1 MSIFEQ
7 PFKKTFY
14 TIAKINIF
22 SNRFFVC
29 TFVCGIFLITDATV
43 STWTTAQDVA
53 LTEETAHEEAN
64 SESPGTSKPD
74 LIESSTHTQGD
85 ISSTDYRTTAQDIA
99 LTEETAHEEVNSESP
114 TTSKPKLIESSTHT
128 QGDISTTDYRTTAPD
143 IVLTE
148 ETTHEEVNSE
158 SPTTSK
164 PDLIES
170 STHTQGDI
178 STTDYQTTA
187 QDIALTEET
196 TCEEVNSESPTT
208 SKPDLIESSTHTQ
221 GDIGT
226 TDYVKNESTEETTP
240 KEVSSESPATSKP
253 DRIESST
260 YTQGDINI
268 STTDYV
274 RNESEIS
281 GQDRKELSLI
291 SKEVYDT
298 FKAIVWLGFVPTFA
312 MVGIAG
318 NVLGVWFVWHRKLKQ
333 SFMIYLMALMTTDL
347 IYLIM
352 ELLTS
357 SIVIMERYNLSI
369 ASYYNCYVSRYFTIV
384 KEILYSTCVFLI
396 TTMSVERLL
405 NIVFP
410 LKIKFCGLQKYTA
423 PTVLTI
429 VCVNILLMMLP
440 FFLVKPNI
448 TTDSEGN
455 ILSCIAE
462 PTQWYKQNESFVKYY
477 ALVANIILRYVPGLV
492 TIVNNVIIGTY
503 LGIHAKRREDLL
515 ANKTS
520 GRGNLNQTK
529 TAVMLLILSL
539 CLILSLV
546 PPSVAILLLRF
557 SPEDYE
563 EGGSQYYMYAFLVD
577 LALCLRVMSAANDFF
592 IHIMLVKSSRR
603 LIKKIL
609 IDTCCLSCK
618 TSVPPPGPSHQPVD
632 SDRGLAS
639 EPTKVKLS

>member
-1 MSIFEQ
+1 MFIFDW
-7 PFKKTFY
+7 PLKKILFFY
-14 TIAKINIF
+14 TIAKIDIF
-22 SNRFFVC
+22 SNRVFVC
-29 TFVCGIFLITDATV
+29 TFVCGIFLIPDATV
-43 STWTTAQDVA
+43 STWTTAQDIT
-53 LTEETAHEEAN
+53 LTVETTHKEVN
-64 SESPGTSKPD
+64 SESPTTSKPD
-74 LIESSTHTQGD
+74 LIESSTHTQSD
-85 ISSTDYRTTAQDIA
+85 ISTTDYRTTAQDIA
-99 LTEETAHEEVNSESP
+99 
-114 TTSKPKLIESSTHT
+114 
-128 QGDISTTDYRTTAPD
+128 
-143 IVLTE
+143 LTE

-164 PDLIES
+164 PDLVGS
-170 STHTQGDI
+170 STQGDI
-178 STTDYQTTA
+178 STTNYVKNES
-187 QDIALTEET
+187 TEEIT
-196 TCEEVNSESPTT
+196 HKEVNSESPTT
-208 SKPDLIESSTHTQ
+208 SKPDLIESSTPTQ
-221 GDIGT
+221 GDISR
-226 TDYVKNESTEETTP
+226 TDYRTTAQDIALTEETTH
-240 KEVSSESPATSKP
+240 KEVNSEGPTTSKPEMVESSTQGDSSTTDYRTTAQDIALREETTREEVNSKSPTTSKP
-253 DRIESST
+253 DLIESST
-260 YTQGDINI
+260 QGDN
-268 STTDYV
+268 STTDYAK
-274 RNESEIS
+274 NESEIS
-281 GQDRKELSLI
+281 GQDHKESSLI
-291 SKEVYDT
+291 SKEIYDT
-298 FKAIVWLGFVPTFA
+298 FKAIVWLGFVPVFA

-333 SFMIYLMALMTTDL
+333 SFMIYLMALMITDF

-357 SIVIMERYNLSI
+357 SIVIMERYNLPI

-423 PTVLTI
+423 LTVLTI
-429 VCVNILLMMLP
+429 VCVNIVLMMLP

-503 LGIHAKRREDLL
+503 LGLYAKRREGLL

-520 GRGNLNQTK
+520 GRGNLNQTE

-539 CLILSLV
+539 CLVSSLV

-609 IDTCCLSCK
+609 IDTCCLSCQ

>member
-1 MSIFEQ
+1 MSGRL
-7 PFKKTFY
+7 KKILFFN
-14 TIAKINIF
+14 TIAKIDIF
-22 SNRFFVC
+22 SHRLFVC
-29 TFVCGIFLITDATV
+29 TLICGIFLIPDATV
-43 STWTTAQDVA
+43 STRTTAQDIA
-53 LTEETAHEEAN
+53 LTEETTHKEVN
-64 SESPGTSKPD
+64 SESPTTSKPDLIETSNHTQGDISTTDYRTTARDVALTKETTHEGVSSESQTTSKPD
-74 LIESSTHTQGD
+74 LIESSTHIQGD
-85 ISSTDYRTTAQDIA
+85 ISTTDYRTTAQDIA
-99 LTEETAHEEVNSESP
+99 LTEETTLEEINSERPTTSKPDLIESSTQGDISTKDYAKNVSTEENSHEEVNSESP
-114 TTSKPKLIESSTHT
+114 TTSIPDLIESST
-128 QGDISTTDYRTTAPD
+128 QGDISTTDYTKNESP
-143 IVLTE
+143 E
-148 ETTHEEVNSE
+148 ETSHEEVNSE

-170 STHTQGDI
+170 STQ
-178 STTDYQTTA
+178 S
-187 QDIALTEET
+187 
-196 TCEEVNSESPTT
+196 
-208 SKPDLIESSTHTQ
+208 
-221 GDIGT
+221 DIGT
-226 TDYVKNESTEETTP
+226 TDYAK
-240 KEVSSESPATSKP
+240 
-253 DRIESST
+253 
-260 YTQGDINI
+260 
-268 STTDYV
+268 
-274 RNESEIS
+274 NESEIS
-281 GQDRKELSLI
+281 GQDHKESSLI
-291 SKEVYDT
+291 SKEIYDT
-298 FKAIVWLGFVPTFA
+298 FKAIIWLGFVPTFA
-312 MVGIAG
+312 LAGIAG

-333 SFMIYLMALMTTDL
+333 SFMIYLMALMITDL

-357 SIVIMERYNLSI
+357 SFVIMERYNLPI

-423 PTVLTI
+423 LTVLTI
-429 VCVNILLMMLP
+429 VCVNFVLMMLP

-455 ILSCIAE
+455 LLSCTAE

-503 LGIHAKRREDLL
+503 LGIYAKRREDLL
-515 ANKTS
+515 ANKSS
-520 GRGNLNQTK
+520 GGGNLNQSK

-539 CLILSLV
+539 CLVSSLV

-577 LALCLRVMSAANDFF
+577 MALCLRVMSAANDFF

>member
-1 MSIFEQ
+1 MSLFEW
-7 PFKKTFY
+7 PFKNITVFY
-14 TIAKINIF
+14 TIVKIDIF
-22 SNRFFVC
+22 SNSLFVF
-29 TFVCGIFLITDATV
+29 TFICGIFLIPDATV
-43 STWTTAQDVA
+43 STWTTAQDIA
-53 LTEETAHEEAN
+53 LAEET
-64 SESPGTSKPD
+64 TC
-74 LIESSTHTQGD
+74 
-85 ISSTDYRTTAQDIA
+85 
-99 LTEETAHEEVNSESP
+99 EEVNSES
-114 TTSKPKLIESSTHT
+114 
-128 QGDISTTDYRTTAPD
+128 Q
-143 IVLTE
+143 
-148 ETTHEEVNSE
+148 
-158 SPTTSK
+158 TTSK

-170 STHTQGDI
+170 STQGDI
-178 STTDYQTTA
+178 STTNYA
-187 QDIALTEET
+187 KNESTEET
-196 TCEEVNSESPTT
+196 THKEVSSESPTT
-208 SKPDLIESSTHTQ
+208 SKRDLIEGSTQ
-221 GDIGT
+221 GDIRTMDYAKNESTEETTREEVNSGSPTTSKHDLIEGSTQGDIRT
-226 TDYVKNESTEETTP
+226 TDYVKNESTEETSH
-240 KEVSSESPATSKP
+240 EEINSESPITFKP
-253 DRIESST
+253 DLIESST
-260 YTQGDINI
+260 QCDN
-268 STTDYV
+268 STTDYAK
-274 RNESEIS
+274 NESEIS
-281 GQDRKELSLI
+281 GQDHKVLSLI
-291 SKEVYDT
+291 SKEIYGT

-333 SFMIYLMALMTTDL
+333 SFMIYLMALMITDL

-352 ELLTS
+352 ELMTS
-357 SIVIMERYNLSI
+357 SIVIMERYNLPI

-423 PTVLTI
+423 LTVLTI
-429 VCVNILLMMLP
+429 VCVNIVLMMLP

-503 LGIHAKRREDLL
+503 LGIYAKRREDLL

-520 GRGNLNQTK
+520 GRGNLNQTQ

-539 CLILSLV
+539 CLVSSLV

-609 IDTCCLSCK
+609 IDTCCLSCQ